1 MCSIPD
7 PPPPPDVVANPS
19 EVGKSAA
26 GAVAAPAADKKKQQQ
41 GDNSFLASMQ
51 RMFTPLVG
59 GTSSQ
64 ANVNKAV
71 SGLVRPV

>member
-26 GAVAAPAADKKKQQQ
+26 GAVAAPTADKKKQQ

-64 ANVNKAV
+64 TNVNKAV